1 MPAVHS
7 VRQDALD
14 TAYALHPGRLPSGPP
29 KAALPPAEVNINPLE
44 ALTATVC
51 AIDTMSINA
60 APLDDVART
69 LRVEDASHATARTP
83 RRETLAANAALP
95 S

>member
-1 MPAVHS
+1 VPAVHS

-14 TAYALHPGRLPSGPP
+14 AAYALHPGRFSNGPP

-60 APLDDVART
+60 APLDDTARK
-69 LRVEDASHATARTP
+69 EDASHATARTP
-83 RRETLAANAALP
+83 RRETLAANSAFP